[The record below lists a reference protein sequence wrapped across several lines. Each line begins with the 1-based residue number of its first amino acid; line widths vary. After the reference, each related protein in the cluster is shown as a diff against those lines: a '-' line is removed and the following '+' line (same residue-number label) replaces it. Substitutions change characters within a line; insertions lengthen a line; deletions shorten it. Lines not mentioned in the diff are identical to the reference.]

1 MGPYTLAIQ
10 TTWQS
15 TLDMQTLSRSLIP
28 RKLST
33 NVIID
38 STVSQ
43 LWLYCAKM
51 SSVFIES
58 DMQKSYNILEE
69 KVKKIIDIVAPLRK
83 VVISEKTS
91 IQQPST

>member
-1 MGPYTLAIQ
+1 VGPYTLAIQ